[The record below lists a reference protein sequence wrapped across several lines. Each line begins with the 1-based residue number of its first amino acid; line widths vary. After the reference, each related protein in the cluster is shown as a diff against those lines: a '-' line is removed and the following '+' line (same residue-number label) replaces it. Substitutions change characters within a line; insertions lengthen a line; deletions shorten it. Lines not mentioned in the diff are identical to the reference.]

1 MPDTYSLRRD
11 NQVSSSRINEQKM
24 DRNMY
29 QCTAGDL
36 ATRDVT
42 YKMVDE
48 EAGSVEQTMTERGY
62 DVAPV
67 HDGDQP
73 IGYVERENLSA
84 VSDSASISDHIS
96 RITLDEII
104 STDATFADVLNALC
118 EEPFYFLGGRNQVT
132 GLLTRADLNTSPS
145 YIHLYDRVSLLEEQ
159 LRDLVREHAPEWM
172 DNSAVDLHPETRKTV
187 RERYERAERANIE
200 LDPIDYTQFSTLAKV
215 VWSIED
221 CWQHCDFRNSER
233 AENYLDDVVGVR
245 NAVAH
250 SNLLVENTEGGLMS
264 GRTVSIL
271 LEAYETV
278 EQCLDTLGK
287 G

>member
-1 MPDTYSLRRD
+1 
-11 NQVSSSRINEQKM
+11 M
-24 DRNMY
+24 DRDVY

-42 YKMVDE
+42 YKMENE
-48 EAGSVEQTMTERGY
+48 ETGSVEQTMAEQGY

-73 IGYVERENLSA
+73 IGYIKREGLST
-84 VSDSASISDHIS
+84 VSDSSPISDHLR

-104 STDATFADVLNALC
+104 STDATFADVLEALS
-118 EEPFYFLGGRNQVT
+118 EDPFYFLGGRNQVT
-132 GLLTRADLNTSPS
+132 GMLTRADLNTSPA
-145 YIHLYDRVSLLEEQ
+145 YIHLYDRISLLEGQ
-159 LRDLVREHAPEWM
+159 LREVVRENAPEWM
-172 DNSAVDLHPETRKTV
+172 DAPAVDLHPETREGIQ
-187 RERYERAERANIE
+187 ERYEQAERANIE

-221 CWQHCDFRNSER
+221 CWQRCDFTSGNS
-233 AENYLDDVVGVR
+233 ANNYLEDVVDVR

-250 SNLLVENTEGGLMS
+250 SNLLVENTEGGLMN

-271 LEAYETV
+271 LEAYDTIEK
-278 EQCLDTLGK
+278 CLDALN
-287 G
+287 